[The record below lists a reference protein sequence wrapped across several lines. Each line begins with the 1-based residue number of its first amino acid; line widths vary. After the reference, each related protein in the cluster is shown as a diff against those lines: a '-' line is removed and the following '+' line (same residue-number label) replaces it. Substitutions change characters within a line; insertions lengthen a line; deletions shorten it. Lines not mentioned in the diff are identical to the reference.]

1 MRKLN
6 CLVLSPAWIRSQS
19 LVLLLFALLQ
29 RTPVIQHIAA
39 AEFSAPGKMAQV
51 LKWAIASVTGLGAY
65 NTLAGQSRIDQNPVG
80 SIEVEAGKELT
91 LVLQVLGTPAPPQSI
106 GLSSSLPPGL
116 DLFVGLVSST
126 PVDPVPFKNLNGPG
140 EFGQR
145 AFVVKG
151 VPSEP
156 GAYQITFTAWRFSN
170 GSGNL
175 LTRTVNI
182 TILSPSEP
190 SSIFSDLP
198 DLGGG
203 LKSLGSNNNF
213 GFFTEVAYPWLFHFD
228 HGFLYT
234 VATDRSS
241 MWFYDLNAAT
251 WWWTSEAFDAPYKYF
266 ADVSAWYL
274 YIGKSE
280 GGGRLFFDF
289 TNPDDITI
297 TERNP

>member
-1 MRKLN
+1 M
-6 CLVLSPAWIRSQS
+6 
-19 LVLLLFALLQ
+19 
-29 RTPVIQHIAA
+29 
-39 AEFSAPGKMAQV
+39 
-51 LKWAIASVTGLGAY
+51 
-65 NTLAGQSRIDQNPVG
+65 
-80 SIEVEAGKELT
+80 
-91 LVLQVLGTPAPPQSI
+91 
-106 GLSSSLPPGL
+106 
-116 DLFVGLVSST
+116 
-126 PVDPVPFKNLNGPG
+126 
-140 EFGQR
+140 
-145 AFVVKG
+145 
-151 VPSEP
+151 
-156 GAYQITFTAWRFSN
+156 
-170 GSGNL
+170 
-175 LTRTVNI
+175 
-182 TILSPSEP
+182 
-190 SSIFSDLP
+190 
-198 DLGGG
+198 
-203 LKSLGSNNNF
+203 GSNNNF